1 MTALPHLASAV
12 LGLLVSRHDLQV
24 SLLSGLPFVGFFA
37 VLLGTGY
44 LLLGKRWLGRGRRL
58 RH

>member
-1 MTALPHLASAV
+1 MITLPHLASAI
-12 LGLLVSRHDLQV
+12 LGLLVSRHDVQV

-37 VLLGTGY
+37 LLLGTGY
-44 LLLGKRWLGRGRRL
+44 VVLGRRWAGRGRRL